1 MSMLDLIMI
10 FPTGFSASFLKII
23 KGKLTPEVAEYI
35 DKNKLYHSRK
45 WIHKKWRNTYIVWNS
60 SSIYVCRNS

>member
-23 KGKLTPEVAEYI
+23 KGKLTPGVAEYI
-35 DKNKLYHSRK
+35 DKNKLYHFIITK
-45 WIHKKWRNTYIVWNS
+45 YIPNCQNITLAKKLN
-60 SSIYVCRNS
+60 

>member
-35 DKNKLYHSRK
+35 DKNKSELSP
-45 WIHKKWRNTYIVWNS
+45 NTHCFINS
-60 SSIYVCRNS
+60 NALL

>member
-35 DKNKLYHSRK
+35 DKNK
-45 WIHKKWRNTYIVWNS
+45 YI
-60 SSIYVCRNS
+60 ILQTIMLLIKF